1 MDFDNDYETLPTQN
15 VVTHMTAGAVAGV
28 MEHCVMY
35 PLDSVKTRMQNLSPS
50 PNAAYRGV
58 GEALFRMVKHEG
70 VLRPVRGMS
79 AVVMGAGPAHALYFS
94 CYEYLKNT
102 LTHAT
107 TRYHHLAYD
116 DFILMLKITNCSF
129 ALTGASGCAAT
140 LLHDAIMNPAEV
152 VKQRLQM
159 YNSPYNSTLDCIV
172 KVYRAEGFRAFYR
185 SYTTQLTMNVPFQS
199 IHFMTYEFVQNIT
212 NMERHYNPAA
222 HMVSGAIAGATAA
235 AITTPLDVC
244 KTLLNTQP
252 NTGEGTG
259 TGLIHSI
266 RTVYKLGG
274 ASGFFRGLSA
284 RVLYQMPSTAICWS
298 MYEFFKYML
307 TSRPGDQADS
317 ALRLV
322 VPPGPLVVDAT
333 TGEKDQQD
341 SKTCSEGTCRSSG
354 DTWEGWSS
362 GGGSSGSIKTPRE
375 LPSVSGVGI
384 YGALSFNTV
393 HNADSNL
400 SKGNALLEIR
410 HS

>member
-15 VVTHMTAGAVAGV
+15 VATHMTAGAVAGV
-28 MEHCVMY
+28 MEHCIMY

-58 GEALFRMVKHEG
+58 GEALFRMVKNEG

-79 AVVMGAGPAHALYFS
+79 AVILGAGPAHALYFS
-94 CYEYLKNT
+94 CYEYVKDA
-102 LTHAT
+102 LTQGT
-107 TRYHHLAYD
+107 SRYNHLAY
-116 DFILMLKITNCSF
+116 
-129 ALTGASGCAAT
+129 GASGCVAT

-159 YNSPYNSTLDCIV
+159 YNSPYKSVLDCIV
-172 KVYRAEGFRAFYR
+172 QVYRSEGARAFYR

-199 IHFMTYEFVQNIT
+199 LHFMTYEFVQSIT
-212 NMERHYNPAA
+212 NPDHRYNPPA
-222 HMVSGAIAGATAA
+222 HMISGAIAGAIAA

-244 KTLLNTQP
+244 KTLLNTNPQ
-252 NTGEGTG
+252 GEGSG

-274 ASGFFRGLSA
+274 ASGFFRGMTA

-298 MYEFFKYML
+298 MYEFFKYFL
-307 TSRPGDQADS
+307 SRRGAEQGDSSMILMVSPGTVVAD
-317 ALRLV
+317 AM
-322 VPPGPLVVDAT
+322 PDD
-333 TGEKDQQD
+333 EE
-341 SKTCSEGTCRSSG
+341 SKTSSEGTCRSSG
-354 DTWEGWSS
+354 DAWEGWGS
-362 GGGSSGSIKTPRE
+362 GGGCPGPIKTPRE
-375 LPSVSGVGI
+375 LPSVSGVGL
-384 YGALSFNTV
+384 YGAYSFNTV
-393 HNADSNL
+393 HNSDGNL